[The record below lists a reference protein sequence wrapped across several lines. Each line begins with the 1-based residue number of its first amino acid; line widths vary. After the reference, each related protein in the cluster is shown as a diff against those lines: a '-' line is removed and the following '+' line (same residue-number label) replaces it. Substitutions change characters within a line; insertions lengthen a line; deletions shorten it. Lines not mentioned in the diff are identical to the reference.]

1 MATGLIGTKR
11 GMTRFF
17 RKDGVTIPVT
27 VLTIAD
33 HFVVQVKTP
42 ENDTYSALQVT
53 TGKVKPSRVNKPL
66 SGHYQ
71 AANVAAGEGLWEFR
85 VSDEE
90 IAGFKPGDAL
100 MLNNLFAVGQVVDVT
115 GYSKGKGFAGTI
127 KRHNFGMQDAT
138 HGNSRSHR
146 VPGSIGQCQDPGRVF
161 KGKKMA
167 GRLGNE
173 RVTIQALEIID
184 IQLDKKVI
192 LVRGA
197 LPGPVGAK
205 VIVSPTVKRVKKKE
219 GDA

>member
-71 AANVAAGEGLWEFR
+71 AANVAAGDGLWEFR

-90 IAGFKPGDAL
+90 ITGFKPGDAL
-100 MLNNLFAVGQVVDVT
+100 MLNNLFTVGQVVDVT

-205 VIVSPTVKRVKKKE
+205 VIVCPTVKRVKKQE

>member
-1 MATGLIGTKR
+1 MSTGLIGTKR

-27 VLTIAD
+27 VVSIAD

-42 ENDTYSALQVT
+42 EKDKYSALQVT
-53 TGKVKPSRVNKPL
+53 TGKVKPSRVNKPM

-71 AANVAAGEGLWEFR
+71 AANVAAGDGLWEFR
-85 VSDEE
+85 VNDEE
-90 IAGFKPGDAL
+90 ASRFKQGDAL
-100 MLNNLFAVGQVVDVT
+100 TMDLFTVGQVVDVA
-115 GYSKGKGFAGTI
+115 GYTKGKGFAGTV
-127 KRHNFGMQDAT
+127 KRYNFGMQDAT

-161 KGKKMA
+161 KGKKMC

-184 IQLDKKVI
+184 IQADKNVI
-192 LVRGA
+192 LIRGA

>member
-1 MATGLIGTKR
+1 VGLIGTKC

-17 RKDGVTIPVT
+17 REDGVTVPVT
-27 VLTIAD
+27 VVRVDEHSI
-33 HFVVQVKTP
+33 VQVKTP
-42 ENDTYSALQVT
+42 EKDRYSAIQVT
-53 TGKVKPSRVNKPL
+53 SGVVKPSRVTKPL
-66 SGHYQ
+66 AGHYKT
-71 AANVAAGEGLWEFR
+71 ANVAPGTGLKEFR
-85 VSDEE
+85 ISAEE
-90 IAGFKPGDAL
+90 ASKYKAGDAL
-100 MLNNLFAVGQVVDVT
+100 TLEMFAIGQIVDVT

-167 GRLGNE
+167 GRMGNE
-173 RVTIQALEIID
+173 RVTIQTLEIVD
-184 IQLDKKVI
+184 IQADLNVI

-197 LPGPVGAK
+197 LPGPTGAK
-205 VIVSPTVKRVKKKE
+205 VIVSPTVKRTKKKTE

>member
-1 MATGLIGTKR
+1 MATGLIGTKC

-17 RKDGVTIPVT
+17 REDGVTIPVT
-27 VLTIAD
+27 VLSIAD
-33 HFVVQVKTP
+33 HFIVQVKTP
-42 ENDTYSALQVT
+42 EKDTYSALQVT
-53 TGKVKPSRVNKPL
+53 TGKVKPSRVTKPL
-66 SGHYQ
+66 AGHYQ
-71 AANVAAGEGLWEFR
+71 AANVAAGDGLWEFR
-85 VSDEE
+85 VTDEE
-90 IAGFKPGDAL
+90 ASHFKAGDAL
-100 MLNNLFAVGQVVDVT
+100 TMNVFSVGQVVDVT

-167 GRLGNE
+167 GRMGNE

-184 IQLDKKVI
+184 IQADKNVI

-197 LPGPVGAK
+197 LPGPTGAK
-205 VIVSPTVKRVKKKE
+205 VIVCPTVKRVKKKE